1 MGEPLVKMQARSVFF
16 VALLLAGALAGC
28 AQVQPVTTAATPVAK
43 PAKPVN
49 EVLDFT
55 IPPDALGAHDPQLTA
70 ILMKTG
76 TLAAAQKRPTTIR
89 VVALSQDFQ
98 YLNQAIWRGVPPRRI
113 ADITLEN
120 QTAGLGQ
127 PYGVSIKTAP

>member
-1 MGEPLVKMQARSVFF
+1 VKMQARSVFF

-28 AQVQPVTTAATPVAK
+28 AQVQPATTAAVPVAK
-43 PAKPVN
+43 PAKPAN

-55 IPPDALGAHDPQLTA
+55 IPPDALGAHDPQLTS
-70 ILMKTG
+70 ILMKAG
-76 TLAAAQKRPTTIR
+76 SLAAAQKKPTTIR
-89 VVALSQDFQ
+89 VVALTQDFQ

-120 QTAGLGQ
+120 QTAGMGQ